1 MQPELNQQ
9 QKKRITKVG
18 LFAENKDLAN
28 FDVMQEISD
37 SLEKLA
43 GAETVRIEG
52 KQGKKGDKGD
62 KGDKG
67 ERGEKGTDGKD
78 GRDGI
83 DGKDGKDGVNG
94 INGING
100 KDGRD
105 GIDGLDGKD
114 GEMGT
119 IDDATIAYLQD
130 EITKLSKRI
139 DELRNGK
146 AGQRTG
152 WGAHPL
158 QIQSAGVIKEKVAR
172 VINFVGTAVNS
183 VVRSADGVVTVS
195 LTAGG
200 AGSTVY
206 NETPGGLINGSNVDY
221 TTANTIT
228 TVQMLAIN
236 GQFIHPSEYTVT
248 GAGFTMGTALDAS
261 LSGLS
266 FTIVYV

>member
-1 MQPELNQQ
+1 MDLTPQ
-9 QKKRITKVG
+9 QKKRIQKVG
-18 LFAENKDLAN
+18 LFTENKDLAH
-28 FDVMQEISD
+28 FDVMQEMAD

-62 KGDKG
+62 KGENGKDGKDGINGKNG
-67 ERGEKGTDGKD
+67 ERGENGKDGKD
-78 GRDGI
+78 GRDGV
-83 DGKDGKDGVNG
+83 DGV
-94 INGING
+94 
-100 KDGRD
+100 
-105 GIDGLDGKD
+105 DGKD
-114 GEMGT
+114 GEIGK
-119 IDDATIAYLQD
+119 IDDATIAYLENEIKRLQD
-130 EITKLSKRI
+130 LIEETKS
-139 DELRNGK
+139 EAK
-146 AGQRTG
+146 ARSVAQRTG

-195 LTAGG
+195 LSAGG

-206 NETPGGLINGSNVDY
+206 NETPTGNIDGANKDY
-221 TTANTIT
+221 TTAQTIT